1 LDCEPNSGITI
12 RDYFDAMRTA
22 YPIRFKHRR
31 TAVASW
37 AVCLLLLFAGRVNAG
52 ADNAVQVSD
61 ARVRETVPGQS
72 IGAAYMRIRSTQ
84 RVELVRVQSGVARS
98 AEIHQMSME
107 NGLMRMRELKSVGI
121 DAGREVALEPGGT
134 HIMLVDMKRP
144 LRPGEEV
151 TLKLHFRRLDGSAFA
166 MTVRAPVK
174 SLAAEAAHEH

>member
-1 LDCEPNSGITI
+1 MNAES
-12 RDYFDAMRTA
+12 
-22 YPIRFKHRR
+22 PIRASQRCAR
-31 TAVASW
+31 AVVVIASL
-37 AVCLLLLFAGRVNAG
+37 CLLPLWAIG
-52 ADNAVQVSD
+52 ASSDVVKISD

-72 IGAAYMRIRSTQ
+72 TGAAYMRIRSTQ

-107 NGLMRMRELKSVGI
+107 NGLMKMRELKSVGI
-121 DAGREVALEPGGT
+121 DAGREVALAPGGT
-134 HIMLVDMKRP
+134 HIMLVDTKRP

-174 SLAAEAAHEH
+174 SLAAEAAHGH

>member
-1 LDCEPNSGITI
+1 MKAAN
-12 RDYFDAMRTA
+12 
-22 YPIRFKHRR
+22 PIRFDDRLTK
-31 TAVASW
+31 VGWLLCLS
-37 AVCLLLLFAGRVNAG
+37 LLLPQMAEAQ
-52 ADNAVQVSD
+52 ADEAVQVSD
-61 ARVRETVPGQS
+61 AWVRETVPGQS

-107 NGLMRMRELKSVGI
+107 NGLMKMRELKSVGI

-151 TLKLHFRRLDGSAFA
+151 TLKLRFLSRDGGAFA
-166 MTVRAPVK
+166 VTVRAPVK
-174 SLAAEAAHEH
+174 SVATEARHGH

>member
-1 LDCEPNSGITI
+1 VQPHYRNLSAALSLGFVGVIVAHWASADSG
-12 RDYFDAMRTA
+12 
-22 YPIRFKHRR
+22 
-31 TAVASW
+31 S
-37 AVCLLLLFAGRVNAG
+37 
-52 ADNAVQVSD
+52 AVQVSD
-61 ARVRETVPGQS
+61 AWVRETVPGQS
-72 IGAAYMRIRSTQ
+72 VGAAYMRIRSTQ

-107 NGLMRMRELKSVGI
+107 NGLMKMRELKSVGI

-166 MTVRAPVK
+166 VTVRAPVK